1 VIECRSQAARGRRCF
16 YVARQNGRRSTNY
29 NFDMGRFVI
38 EHLPRKSARYRVIP
52 LTHVEAKAW
61 IQASSCDSLVRTTEL
76 IAAVSAGM
84 GITLDQTDTSV
95 ALGPGDEAVLISLS
109 YGVLLAWAQGNIPPL
124 AEDWRCS
131 LLTVEDP
138 AGSLFSSLAEVA
150 DDLSAQNR
158 PSETVLT
165 PESS

>member
-1 VIECRSQAARGRRCF
+1 MSRNRTTWGAS
-16 YVARQNGRRSTNY
+16 NY

-38 EHLPRKSARYRVIP
+38 EHLPRKSATYRVTP

-84 GITLDQTDTSV
+84 GITLDQSDTSI

-138 AGSLFSSLAEVA
+138 EDSLFSPIAEVA
-150 DDLSAQNR
+150 EDLSVKHLKGHDVV
-158 PSETVLT
+158 SD
-165 PESS
+165 